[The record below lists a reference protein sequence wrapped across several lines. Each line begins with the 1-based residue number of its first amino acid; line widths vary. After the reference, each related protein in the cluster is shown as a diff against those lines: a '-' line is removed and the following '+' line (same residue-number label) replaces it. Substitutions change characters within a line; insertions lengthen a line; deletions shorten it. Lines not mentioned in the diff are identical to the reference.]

1 MKKHFLTP
9 LPSLLNALDVWDER
23 VEQVQMEVD
32 YNPRVYPVCNRRR
45 REYREARIAFEDA
58 HPELRNELDSVI
70 SLCLNYMTDVA
81 IETYKQ
87 GAADLYYLLHQL
99 EARGKAHKEEEDA

>member
-1 MKKHFLTP
+1 M
-9 LPSLLNALDVWDER
+9 
-23 VEQVQMEVD
+23 
-32 YNPRVYPVCNRRR
+32 
-45 REYREARIAFEDA
+45 
-58 HPELRNELDSVI
+58 I

>member
-9 LPSLLNALDVWDER
+9 LPSLLNALDVWGER

-32 YNPRVYPVCNRRR
+32 HNPGVYPVCNRRR
-45 REYREARIAFEDA
+45 REYREARKAFEDA

-87 GAADLYYLLHQL
+87 GAADLYCLLRRL
-99 EARGKAHKEEEDA
+99 ETKGKAHKEEEDA